1 MYTGIAG
8 AAIAVLVAVGAL
20 VWYFRSKNYGTG
32 PDYSRRASLRALRN
46 SYHADEEFQLK
57 GGDEFDMVEPQGTF
71 QL

>member
-8 AAIAVLVAVGAL
+8 ATIAVLVAVGGL
-20 VWYFRSKNYGTG
+20 VWYFRGKNYGTG
-32 PDYSRRASLRALRN
+32 PDYTRRASMQALRN

-57 GGDEFDMVEPQGTF
+57 GDEFDLVVPQGTF